1 MRLTSVKNGGSYDF
15 ATSINDWYASVS
27 GVFLSIVIAPVGT

>member
-15 ATSINDWYASVS
+15 ATSIKSDDDPGNYGELCAAD
-27 GVFLSIVIAPVGT
+27 TK